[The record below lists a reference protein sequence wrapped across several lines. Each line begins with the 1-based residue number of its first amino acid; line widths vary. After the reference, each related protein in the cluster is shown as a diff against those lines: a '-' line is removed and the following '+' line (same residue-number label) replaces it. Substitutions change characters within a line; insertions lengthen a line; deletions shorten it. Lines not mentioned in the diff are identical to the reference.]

1 MMAETVF
8 ARNGPAATAS
18 VPAILVPGE
27 TPMQTVTR
35 AMSAGAVLAA
45 LALPAPAQFTPAPLS
60 NPNAFGTGTAGA
72 AGPLANLVNRAG
84 GGANFFNPANLAGL
98 GGTMSSSPIAGAG
111 TAGLNTANPSGSNF
125 P

>member
-1 MMAETVF
+1 MMAQTVL

-27 TPMQTVTR
+27 TRMQTVTR

-45 LALPAPAQFTPAPLS
+45 LALPAQAQFTPAPLS
-60 NPNAFGTGTAGA
+60 NPNAFNAGA
-72 AGPLANLVNRAG
+72 TGATGPLANLVGRAN

-98 GGTMSSSPIAGAG
+98 GGT
-111 TAGLNTANPSGSNF
+111 
-125 P
+125 